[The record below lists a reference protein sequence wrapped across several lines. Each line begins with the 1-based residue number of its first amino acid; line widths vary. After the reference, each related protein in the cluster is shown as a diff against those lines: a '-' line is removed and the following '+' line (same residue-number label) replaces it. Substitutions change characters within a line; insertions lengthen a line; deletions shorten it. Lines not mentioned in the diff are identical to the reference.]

1 MTKEGREGGGEGGI
15 LKTVQ
20 RQQNKRETI
29 DCCKAVNW
37 WNVKE
42 MDLGSNF
49 FLLRSWKERHTLTI
63 RERNME
69 AAGIL
74 ASDGSFTRLPGGMRR
89 LSHNIGTHYKAR
101 VLYVETA
108 IFSPMN
114 LSNSYI

>member
-37 WNVKE
+37 WNMKE

-49 FLLRSWKERHTLTI
+49 LSSKVVKRKAYTHDQRKKHGSSWNFSFRWIFHQ
-63 RERNME
+63 
-69 AAGIL
+69 
-74 ASDGSFTRLPGGMRR
+74 ASWGYEKAQSQHRDALQ
-89 LSHNIGTHYKAR
+89 GTCA
-101 VLYVETA
+101 LC
-108 IFSPMN
+108 
-114 LSNSYI
+114 